1 MGFLPTVMTLTKKK
15 IIWVNF
21 HVYKPE
27 PGSLWRCSKDIDSTL
42 GVSYL
47 KKGGCLGTTQSRIE
61 VGKKDGCAAVQDKL
75 CLPLT
80 PYPTPPL
87 IFTDSLTQLLTTR
100 ILPQRCLS
108 CLRTFPVKVIKKRKY
123 ELRGLSLHLNCVTF
137 PS

>member
-1 MGFLPTVMTLTKKK
+1 MTLTKKK

-87 IFTDSLTQLLTTR
+87 IFTDSLTQATDNKNIVSKVFVLYKDISCKGYQKKKIWIAQTLTA
-100 ILPQRCLS
+100 P
-108 CLRTFPVKVIKKRKY
+108 
-123 ELRGLSLHLNCVTF
+123 
-137 PS
+137 